1 MCNFK
6 RKFLKCC
13 VPWLRQEPMGA
24 MTAVS
29 FVNVLR
35 LLIIRAPSAW
45 CKYQGSAEL
54 RSWAT
59 TEFSHSAGGPQLELR
74 WGPGRAKRARARL
87 TNFRPP
93 LRPEKPDRKINSGFG
108 VKTKKKKNWLVLSVA
123 LDFALPLFDWGG
135 VLLTPD
141 CMGIAWAKRRCGLC
155 AYQCGHPKAVC
166 ERRSQAR
173 R

>member
-93 LRPEKPDRKINSGFG
+93 LRPEKPDRKINSAC
-108 VKTKKKKNWLVLSVA
+108 TQKKKKKKKKFTREWMIKVNGRHRTVFFHRYCA
-123 LDFALPLFDWGG
+123 LRPFHGFA
-135 VLLTPD
+135 
-141 CMGIAWAKRRCGLC
+141 
-155 AYQCGHPKAVC
+155 
-166 ERRSQAR
+166 
-173 R
+173 